1 MSPAIPTHHP
11 ELTRHQTLVL
21 GALSREESPAS
32 AYTLLAHLQAEGL
45 RAPQQ
50 VYRALDKLIEYG
62 LVHRVE
68 TMNSFVAC
76 AHPHDHQHGLVV
88 FAICDQCGHVDEFAD
103 SAIERRL
110 KGWSKDE
117 GFQMSA
123 ATVELHGKCVRCHAG
138 AAAEIETPV
147 EAPAAD
153 TAAAE
158 PAAKPARRARKAHG
172 A

>member
-1 MSPAIPTHHP
+1 MSPAASTHHP
-11 ELTRHQTLVL
+11 ELTKHQALVL
-21 GALSREESPAS
+21 GALAREESPAS

-88 FAICDQCGHVDEFAD
+88 FAICDQCGHVDEFSD

-110 KGWSKDE
+110 SGWSKDN
-117 GFQMSA
+117 GFRMGA
-123 ATVELHGKCVRCHAG
+123 ATVELHGQCARCDGAPVAAG
-138 AAAEIETPV
+138 PA
-147 EAPAAD
+147 APAES
-153 TAAAE
+153 AA
-158 PAAKPARRARKAHG
+158 PAAKPARRARKAP
-172 A
+172 AA